1 MQLTER
7 FTGKSGALL
16 VVDVQEK
23 LVPRIVDR
31 DLMLANAVRLV
42 RAAKHLGLPVWATEQ
57 YPEGLGPTVPALAEL
72 IPHRPSKT
80 VFHCCA
86 VPQLLEQL
94 YGRQIRHLTLA
105 GIEAHVCVSQ
115 TALELL
121 RLGFGVQVP
130 ADAVGSRSRMDWE
143 FALRRMERAG
153 AVISTTEAVLFEWT
167 ERLRPPRVQGDQ
179 RLGQDVQAP
188 RPEGRLSRPAP
199 DRTPIARPPVII
211 IGERAGAVLSKWEE
225 RRRVPS
231 TSLSPPGSE
240 ALGAPPASAGSRPP

>member
-1 MQLTER
+1 MQLSER
-7 FTGKSGALL
+7 FTGPHGALL

-42 RAAKHLGLPVWATEQ
+42 RGAQLLKMPVWATEQ
-57 YPEGLGPTVPALAEL
+57 YPEGLGPTVHALAEL

-121 RLGFGVQVP
+121 RLGFGVQIP

-153 AVISTTEAVLFEWT
+153 VVISTTEAVLFEWT
-167 ERLRPPRVQGDQ
+167 ERSD
-179 RLGQDVQAP
+179 
-188 RPEGRLSRPAP
+188 RPEFKAISDLVKTFKPPAP
-199 DRTPIARPPVII
+199 Q
-211 IGERAGAVLSKWEE
+211 GA
-225 RRRVPS
+225 
-231 TSLSPPGSE
+231 
-240 ALGAPPASAGSRPP
+240 